1 MCRAVWYGPR
11 LYAAELS
18 MDDAMAQG
26 EEIYTASCVACH
38 QAGGAGMPPVFPALA
53 GSEKAT
59 GDVQVTIDTLVNGVP
74 GTAMAA
80 FGRQFNAVE
89 LASIIT
95 YVRNAFGNETGD
107 LVQPADVNA
116 IIEGGQ

>member
-1 MCRAVWYGPR
+1 
-11 LYAAELS
+11 
-18 MDDAMAQG
+18 
-26 EEIYTASCVACH
+26 
-38 QAGGAGMPPVFPALA
+38 
-53 GSEKAT
+53 
-59 GDVQVTIDTLVNGVP
+59 
-74 GTAMAA
+74 MAA

>member
-1 MCRAVWYGPR
+1 
-11 LYAAELS
+11 
-18 MDDAMAQG
+18 
-26 EEIYTASCVACH
+26 
-38 QAGGAGMPPVFPALA
+38 MPPVFPALA